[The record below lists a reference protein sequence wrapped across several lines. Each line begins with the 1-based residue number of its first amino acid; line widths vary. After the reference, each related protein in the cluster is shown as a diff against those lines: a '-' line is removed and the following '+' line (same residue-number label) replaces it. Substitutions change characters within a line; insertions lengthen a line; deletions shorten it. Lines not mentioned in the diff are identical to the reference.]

1 MWQKKENPKGKGSRT
16 DGDKQRKFLDAH
28 PAKPK
33 NAPGQGGSS
42 VTPESVQFHAMQQSD
57 QIANVAQQVLVY
69 HESADTGASSGSD
82 WMSRLKE
89 ESMNFL
95 AEQRG
100 VQLQQLYREAAYK
113 KGVEVLV
120 DKIYGL
126 LQRYAFEFN
135 QIAGGTELHVS
146 GTISGDVTEATKVN
160 RMREIEETETFF
172 RARFSTKLFSLV
184 VRGKDDHIDFYLLPT
199 SRMLAGSLVEGEYK
213 PISTLQVRIAEQG
226 MMWRMAD
233 AIPPVDSLD
242 KLCMWLF
249 TTLIEETKDATKDE
263 EDEGKK
269 A

>member
-1 MWQKKENPKGKGSRT
+1 MWQKKEGPGKGKGSHK
-16 DGDKQRKFLDAH
+16 DDDKRKFLDVH
-28 PAKPK
+28 PAKMK
-33 NAPGQGGSS
+33 NSGPGN
-42 VTPESVQFHAMQQSD
+42 VTPESVQFHAMQQSE
-57 QIANVAQQVLVY
+57 QLSNVAQQVLVY
-69 HESADTGASSGSD
+69 HESDSPAAGNPGGSD

-89 ESMNFL
+89 ESMHFL

-146 GTISGDVTEATKVN
+146 GTISGDVTEATKIN

-172 RARFSTKLFSLV
+172 RARFSTRLFSLV

-199 SRMLAGSLVEGEYK
+199 TRVMAQSSVENEYK
-213 PISTLQVRIAEQG
+213 PISTLQVRITEQG

-233 AIPPVDSLD
+233 AVPPVDSLD

-249 TTLIEETKDATKDE
+249 TTLIEETKEATKDE
-263 EDEGKK
+263 EDEHNKP
-269 A
+269 

>member
-1 MWQKKENPKGKGSRT
+1 MWQKKDPKGKGSRK
-16 DGDKQRKFLDAH
+16 DSDKRKFLDAH
-28 PAKPK
+28 PAKPGGPGK
-33 NAPGQGGSS
+33 GANA
-42 VTPESVQFHAMQQSD
+42 TPESVQFHAMQQSD
-57 QIANVAQQVLVY
+57 QLSNVAQHVLVY
-69 HESADTGASSGSD
+69 HETDGGATSGSD

-89 ESMNFL
+89 ESMHFL

-100 VQLQQLYREAAYK
+100 MELQQLYREAAYK

-126 LQRYAFEFN
+126 LQRFAFEFN
-135 QIAGGTELHVS
+135 QIAGGTDLHVS

-199 SRMLAGSLVEGEYK
+199 SRMLAASLAESEYK
-213 PISTLQVRIAEQG
+213 PISTLQVRITEQG

-249 TTLIEETKDATKDE
+249 TTLIEETKEATKDE
-263 EDEGKK
+263 EDEQKNPK
-269 A
+269 R

>member
-1 MWQKKENPKGKGSRT
+1 MWQKKEGPGKGKGSRK
-16 DGDKQRKFLDAH
+16 DDDKRKFLDVH
-28 PAKPK
+28 PAKMK
-33 NAPGQGGSS
+33 NAGQPGGA
-42 VTPESVQFHAMQQSD
+42 TPESVHFHAMQQSD
-57 QIANVAQQVLVY
+57 QLNNVAQQVLVY
-69 HESADTGASSGSD
+69 HESDTGANSGTD

-89 ESMNFL
+89 ESMHFL

-184 VRGKDDHIDFYLLPT
+184 VRGKDDHIDFYLIPT
-199 SRMLAGSLVEGEYK
+199 TRVMAQSAVESEYK
-213 PISTLQVRIAEQG
+213 PISTLQVRITEQG

-249 TTLIEETKDATKDE
+249 TTLIEETKEATKDE
-263 EDEGKK
+263 EDEQKNQ
-269 A
+269 

>member
-1 MWQKKENPKGKGSRT
+1 MWEKKENPKGKGSRK
-16 DGDKQRKFLDAH
+16 DGDKRKFLDAH

-33 NAPGQGGSS
+33 GPSQGGG

-69 HESADTGASSGSD
+69 HESSDGATNSGTD

-233 AIPPVDSLD
+233 AIPPVDNLD

-249 TTLIEETKDATKDE
+249 TTLIEETKEATKDE

-269 A
+269 AQR

>member
-1 MWQKKENPKGKGSRT
+1 MWQKKEDPGKKGSRK
-16 DGDKQRKFLDAH
+16 DGDKRKFLDAH
-28 PAKPK
+28 PAKQK
-33 NAPGQGGSS
+33 GMPGQSGNA
-42 VTPESVQFHAMQQSD
+42 TPDSVQFHAMQQSD
-57 QIANVAQQVLVY
+57 QLSNVAQQVLVY
-69 HESADTGASSGSD
+69 HESETGASSGSD

-135 QIAGGTELHVS
+135 QIAGGTDLHVS

-184 VRGKDDHIDFYLLPT
+184 VRGKDDHIDFYLIPT
-199 SRMLAGSLVEGEYK
+199 TRMLAASLVESEYK
-213 PISTLQVRIAEQG
+213 PVSTLQVRITEQG

-249 TTLIEETKDATKDE
+249 TTLIEETKEATKE
-263 EDEGKK
+263 EDDDEQKK
-269 A
+269 V

>member
-1 MWQKKENPKGKGSRT
+1 MWQKKEDPGKKGSRK
-16 DGDKQRKFLDAH
+16 DGDKRKFLDVH
-28 PAKPK
+28 PAKQK
-33 NAPGQGGSS
+33 SMPGQAGNA
-42 VTPESVQFHAMQQSD
+42 TPDSVQFHAMQQSD
-57 QIANVAQQVLVY
+57 QLSNVAQQVLVY
-69 HESADTGASSGSD
+69 HESEAEAPSGTD

-89 ESMNFL
+89 ESMHFL

-135 QIAGGTELHVS
+135 QIAGGTDLHVS

-160 RMREIEETETFF
+160 RMREVEETETFF
-172 RARFSTKLFSLV
+172 RARFSTRLYSLV
-184 VRGKDDHIDFYLLPT
+184 VRGKDDHIDFYLIPT
-199 SRMLAGSLVEGEYK
+199 TRVMAQSQVESEYK
-213 PISTLQVRIAEQG
+213 PVSTLQVRITEQG

-249 TTLIEETKDATKDE
+249 TTLIEETKEATKDE
-263 EDEGKK
+263 EDEQNKV
-269 A
+269 